1 MAILQKDTH
10 VYIILY
16 VKIVSMFRYAVR
28 STYIIRLTS
37 SSTRRERERER
48 ERGRERD
55 FPLIIDIKERRN
67 AVSVPNK
74 IEEITSE

>member
-1 MAILQKDTH
+1 
-10 VYIILY
+10 
-16 VKIVSMFRYAVR
+16 MFRYAVH
-28 STYIIRLTS
+28 ILFVLPVLVPD
-37 SSTRRERERER
+37 ERERER

-55 FPLIIDIKERRN
+55 FPLIIDIKERRS